1 MPFFACGM
9 AIRFRVLGAAGRDNA
24 LHVEIDSGHAVRR
37 LLFDCGEGCLSGLTA
52 AEVQLI
58 DHVFFSHFHM
68 DHVAGFD
75 GFFRMNFARDGE
87 QNRIWG
93 PPGTGK
99 ILHHRFRS
107 YLWNLHENLG
117 ATWRVSEI
125 GETAIK
131 TWRYELPEAFETAHE
146 EAAVVRDGLVI
157 WDDED
162 FIVEA
167 MPLDHLTVS
176 MAYKVTEKTR
186 WNIDP
191 QRLASLGLKPGPWLK
206 SLKDPVDLTDD
217 AVVEGRRAGEL
228 RAELLVPTPGES
240 VAYLT
245 DFLLDEAT
253 VEKLLPWLAGCRHVV
268 CESQYRAADLDLA
281 LKNYHMTSV
290 QVAALARDA
299 GVQDLVLFHVS
310 GRYVAEERAALLAEA
325 REVFPAAR
333 FPDGWK

>member
-1 MPFFACGM
+1 M

-37 LLFDCGEGCLSGLTA
+37 LLFDCGEGCLSALTA
-52 AEVQLI
+52 ADVQLI
-58 DHVFFSHFHM
+58 DYVFFSHFHM

-75 GFFRMNFARDGE
+75 GFFRMNFAREGE

-117 ATWRVSEI
+117 ATWRVSDI
-125 GETAIK
+125 GELAIK

-167 MPLDHLTVS
+167 MALDHLTVS

-191 QRLASLGLKPGPWLK
+191 QRLAELGLKPGPWLK
-206 SLKDPVDLTDD
+206 SLKDPVALPDD

-228 RAELLVPTPGES
+228 RADLLVQTPGVS

-245 DFLLDEAT
+245 DFFLDEAAAERL
-253 VEKLLPWLAGCRHVV
+253 VRWLAGCRHVV
-268 CESQYRAADLDLA
+268 CESQYRAADLELA
-281 LKNYHMTSV
+281 QKNYHMTSV

-299 GVQDLVLFHVS
+299 RVEDLVLFHVS
-310 GRYVAEERAALLAEA
+310 SRYVAEERAALLEEA
-325 REVFPAAR
+325 RGVFPAAR

>member
-1 MPFFACGM
+1 M

-24 LHVEIDSGHAVRR
+24 LHVEVDSGHAVRR
-37 LLFDCGEGCLSGLTA
+37 LLFDCGEGCLSALTA
-52 AEVQLI
+52 GEVQAI

-75 GFFRMNFARDGE
+75 GFFRMNFAREGDS
-87 QNRIWG
+87 NRIWG

-117 ATWRVSEI
+117 ATWRVSDI
-125 GETAIK
+125 GEMEIR

-146 EAAVVRDGLVI
+146 EAAMVRDGLMI
-157 WDDED
+157 LDEED
-162 FIVEA
+162 FTVEA
-167 MPLDHLTVS
+167 MALDHLTAS

-191 QRLASLGLKPGPWLK
+191 QRLAALGLKPGPWLK
-206 SLKDPVDLTDD
+206 TLKDRAALPDD
-217 AVVEGRRAGEL
+217 AMVEGRSAGEL
-228 RAELLVPTPGES
+228 RAELLVPTPGDS

-253 VEKLLPWLAGCRHVV
+253 AEKVRRWLAGCRRMV
-268 CESQYRAADLDLA
+268 CESQYRAVDLELA
-281 LKNYHMTSV
+281 QKNYHMTAD

-299 GVQDLVLFHVS
+299 GVEELVLIHVS
-310 GRYVAEERAALLAEA
+310 SRYLREDRAALLAEA
-325 REVFPAAR
+325 REIFPAAR
-333 FPDGWK
+333 FPDGWGE

>member
-1 MPFFACGM
+1 M
-9 AIRFRVLGAAGRDNA
+9 AIRIRVLGAAGRDNA

-37 LLFDCGEGCLSGLTA
+37 LLFDCGEGCLSGLTS

-58 DHVFFSHFHM
+58 DDVFFSHFHM

-75 GFFRMNFARDGE
+75 GFFRMNFAREGE

-117 ATWRVSEI
+117 AIWRVSDI
-125 GETAIK
+125 GETEIK

-146 EAAVVRDGLVI
+146 EAALVREGRMIL
-157 WDDED
+157 DEDD

-167 MPLDHLTVS
+167 MTLDHLTAS

-206 SLKDPVDLTDD
+206 ALKDPAALPDD
-217 AVVEGRRAGEL
+217 AMVEGRRAGEL
-228 RAELLVPTPGES
+228 RTELLVPTPGDA

-245 DFLLDEAT
+245 DFLLDETAAERL
-253 VEKLLPWLAGCRHVV
+253 VPWLAGCRHVV
-268 CESQYRAADLDLA
+268 CESQYRAADLELA
-281 LKNYHMTSV
+281 RKNYHMTSV
-290 QVAALARDA
+290 QAAALARDA
-299 GVQDLVLFHVS
+299 GVGELVLFHVS
-310 GRYVAEERAALLAEA
+310 GRYVREERAALLAEA

-333 FPDGWK
+333 FPEGWGE